1 MNAKKGKEKSIKT
14 QLILVMLLVCAIPL
28 AIAIAVSYVNANR
41 TAQENAESLN
51 SKQLDIVESEFSGL
65 LERNISAIQAVAA
78 APSMREY
85 LSAPAPVQASKF
97 QEMTK
102 FLQMIDAD
110 LGDDNPTVLIDPRGQ
125 QMVRSKG
132 SLVNVATRDYY
143 LEAMKGNIYISDVI
157 ISKTTGSRIIVPAVP
172 IKTEDESTILG
183 VITRMYD
190 IGYLHTFLAEEAD
203 ADSRILICGRDG
215 AVLAD
220 SDHEIMAED
229 EPDDRSGAEY
239 FTRGQ
244 SEESGTYIA
253 TEGGKKMIISFR
265 RIELTGWVIVMERDY
280 NATMASA
287 KSTSLIIVAVG
298 VVMLAIASFVALQ
311 MAASFTKPVGVLNE
325 TLDKLAN
332 GEFRKVNGYAGRKDE
347 FGRMIAS
354 ANALVEKLEDIVEK
368 IKNSAGKVTCSSEEL
383 ADSAGQM
390 AITSEDVA
398 KAIQEIATGAGQQAD
413 EIQHASENT
422 GRISDNIRNVTKNA
436 ENLASM
442 AVGMNANST
451 ETADQMK
458 KLDATSQEMSV
469 AIDDISDKIRSTSD
483 AVERISQKVTSINSI
498 ASQTNLLALNA
509 SIEAARAGEA
519 GRGFA
524 VVAEEIGHLADDSSH
539 MATEIRK
546 EMELLLEES
555 QKAVR
560 QADEVHKATEM
571 QREVLSDALQ
581 SIETLITDINR
592 TVAGIDTIR
601 QAAEDCDASK
611 DVVVDAMSSL
621 SAISEENAAA
631 TEETS
636 ASMEEMS
643 AAVSTLHGTAEEL
656 KNVAEQLL
664 SEMQFFK

>member
-1 MNAKKGKEKSIKT
+1 MNEKKGRQKSIKT
-14 QLILVMLLVCAIPL
+14 KLILAMLLVCAIPL
-28 AIAIAVSYVNANR
+28 AIAIAVSYMNANS
-41 TAQENAESLN
+41 TAQESAEALN
-51 SKQLDIVESEFSGL
+51 SKQLDIVESEFTGL
-65 LERNISAIQAVAA
+65 LNRNISAIQAVAA
-78 APSMREY
+78 TPSMREY
-85 LSAPAPVQASKF
+85 FSAPAPVQASKF

-190 IGYLHTFLAEEAD
+190 IGYLHAFLAEEAD

-244 SEESGTYIA
+244 SEESGTYIG

-287 KSTSLIIVAVG
+287 KSTSLIIVAMG
-298 VVMLAIASFVALQ
+298 VVMLAIASIVALQ
-311 MAASFTKPVGVLNE
+311 LAASFTKPVAVLNE

-354 ANALVEKLEDIVEK
+354 ANSLIEKLGDIVEE

-422 GRISDNIRNVTKNA
+422 GRISDNIRNVTKSA

-442 AVGMNANST
+442 AGGMNANST

-498 ASQTNLLALNA
+498 AMECSISWICAPTA
-509 SIEAARAGEA
+509 SR
-519 GRGFA
+519 
-524 VVAEEIGHLADDSSH
+524 SS
-539 MATEIRK
+539 T
-546 EMELLLEES
+546 
-555 QKAVR
+555 
-560 QADEVHKATEM
+560 T
-571 QREVLSDALQ
+571 
-581 SIETLITDINR
+581 SI
-592 TVAGIDTIR
+592 
-601 QAAEDCDASK
+601 
-611 DVVVDAMSSL
+611 SSS
-621 SAISEENAAA
+621 SA
-631 TEETS
+631 
-636 ASMEEMS
+636 
-643 AAVSTLHGTAEEL
+643 
-656 KNVAEQLL
+656 
-664 SEMQFFK
+664 

>member
-1 MNAKKGKEKSIKT
+1 MNEKKGKEKSIKT

-41 TAQENAESLN
+41 TARESAESLN

-190 IGYLHTFLAEEAD
+190 IGYLHAFLAEEAD